1 MRVNN
6 EVEYTVSMK
15 DLITGKIK
23 AATAETN
30 KLQAAVGGVKSSF
43 NAIAGPLGLGISVAG
58 IVSFGKSVVESLK
71 NYEYFSA
78 SLRTLMHGD
87 VETAKTLETQLVSLA
102 AKTPFSLV
110 DVQDATKQLLA
121 YGFAAGDV
129 TKNISMLGDVASALK
144 IPFSDIAYLYGTLK
158 TQGRAYTRDIMQFT
172 NRGIPIIH
180 ELAKQY
186 GVADSAIQKM
196 VEDGKVGFP
205 QVEKAFKSMTS
216 EGGMFFNMM
225 SEQSKTVG
233 GQLSN
238 LGDNWEQLKVNIGK
252 SQTGLIASTVKWA
265 NEMLS
270 ATSKIFFPELY
281 KEQLKQ
287 EIVAQY
293 GTEEGD
299 YVSEL
304 ATILKTKNKNLTE
317 VQAQMKAAQ
326 LEENRIK
333 FAMIDAVNKK
343 AEIENGY
350 LPNAEKNKRLLTV
363 NRDIERLKGQQQK
376 VKELLNPAKKDNV
389 TTTTSSIDPIKASAP
404 KATQINITF
413 GKLIEK
419 QIVEVQNAGS
429 NFVNRVGDETAQA
442 LLNALNDVNRIAAQ

>member
-1 MRVNN
+1 
-6 EVEYTVSMK
+6 
-15 DLITGKIK
+15 
-23 AATAETN
+23 
-30 KLQAAVGGVKSSF
+30 
-43 NAIAGPLGLGISVAG
+43 
-58 IVSFGKSVVESLK
+58 
-71 NYEYFSA
+71 
-78 SLRTLMHGD
+78 
-87 VETAKTLETQLVSLA
+87 
-102 AKTPFSLV
+102 
-110 DVQDATKQLLA
+110 
-121 YGFAAGDV
+121 
-129 TKNISMLGDVASALK
+129 
-144 IPFSDIAYLYGTLK
+144 
-158 TQGRAYTRDIMQFT
+158 
-172 NRGIPIIH
+172 
-180 ELAKQY
+180 
-186 GVADSAIQKM
+186 
-196 VEDGKVGFP
+196 
-205 QVEKAFKSMTS
+205 
-216 EGGMFFNMM
+216 MM
-225 SEQSKTVG
+225 EEQSKTVG

-238 LGDNWEQLKVNIGK
+238 LDENWKQLEVNIGE

-317 VQAQMKAAQ
+317 VQAQLKAAQ
-326 LEENRIK
+326 LEESRIK

-376 VKELLNPAKKDNV
+376 VKELLNPAKKDDK
-389 TTTTSSIDPIKASAP
+389 TTITSSIDPIKASAP